1 MKGKNSENIET
12 NKILIGKVG
21 IGIARHYVP
30 PHKLINSK
38 RKDLKKLYYNGG
50 FGCFEG
56 TIVKL
61 EGSDCLLNPVFF
73 KRYHDEKA
81 YKYKENFVWI
91 KHFKEKTEE
100 KFKIGDCIKFDGAV
114 DPYENDDGTFEIEIA
129 AINNIRLCK

>member
-38 RKDLKKLYYNGG
+38 RKDLKKLYYDGG

-73 KRYHDEKA
+73 KRYHDEKV

-114 DPYENDDGTFEIEIA
+114 NPYENDDGTFEIGIA
-129 AINNIRLCK
+129 TINNIRLCK

>member
-1 MKGKNSENIET
+1 MKDKNSKNVET
-12 NKILIGKVG
+12 DKILIGKAG

-38 RKDLKKLYYNGG
+38 RKDLKKLYYDGG

-61 EGSDCLLNPVFF
+61 EGSNCLLNPVFF
-73 KRYHDEKA
+73 KRHREEKT

-91 KHFKEKTEE
+91 KHFQKNTDE

-114 DPYENDDGTFEIEIA
+114 NPYENDDGTFEIGMA
-129 AINNIRLCK
+129 AINNIRLNK